1 MLIALN
7 KERQRVSATSAE
19 RALQYF
25 CPACGNPV
33 ILKRGHKV
41 VSHFAHKHL
50 TEQKCFNNETIKHYK
65 SKLTLAQMLMQQGYQ
80 VEIEPFLKEIRQIP
94 DLIINNKYAFELQLS
109 PIPYRQVLQRT
120 EGLNKLG
127 YKVVWLLDDIQIFQ
141 SKVKL
146 SHFQSI
152 FINPITRRFYTFNL
166 EKQQIFEFKQL
177 QSLGGNNFL
186 ATKME
191 AHIKE
196 LFIEIPHNVKS
207 IIKLS
212 KSSII
217 QYIKY
222 CRWQNSVLQP
232 TLSAMYQLRLTDEAV
247 VINYGYIFPEQ
258 IYIENHPIEWQL
270 HVDLMLNS
278 KDNLTIYDFLDYFK
292 IRNFLIPLESK
303 LVIVKK
309 LINNYLNLNSKRGN
323 DVQILL

>member
-1 MLIALN
+1 M
-7 KERQRVSATSAE
+7 
-19 RALQYF
+19 
-25 CPACGNPV
+25 
-33 ILKRGHKV
+33 
-41 VSHFAHKHL
+41 
-50 TEQKCFNNETIKHYK
+50 
-65 SKLTLAQMLMQQGYQ
+65 
-80 VEIEPFLKEIRQIP
+80 
-94 DLIINNKYAFELQLS
+94 
-109 PIPYRQVLQRT
+109 
-120 EGLNKLG
+120 
-127 YKVVWLLDDIQIFQ
+127 
-141 SKVKL
+141 
-146 SHFQSI
+146 
-152 FINPITRRFYTFNL
+152 
-166 EKQQIFEFKQL
+166 
-177 QSLGGNNFL
+177 
-186 ATKME
+186 TKME

-292 IRNFLIPLESK
+292 IRNF
-303 LVIVKK
+303 
-309 LINNYLNLNSKRGN
+309 
-323 DVQILL
+323 